1 MSLSRL
7 LERLLGLIP
16 VLLGVSVI
24 VFLMISLTPGD
35 PVEIMLGDSRASPE
49 QIAALRH
56 DMGLDRSAVE
66 RFLVFLWNA
75 VRGDFGLS
83 FFHRRPVIDV
93 LAERLPATIELT
105 LVSLVLALVIAI
117 PLGVVAAVRKNSWI
131 DRIAT
136 IGSLLGVSL
145 PGFWFGILLILFFGV
160 HLGWLPISGRI
171 GFSSEVRVVTGFLL
185 VDTLIAGRPASFLD
199 AAAHILMPALTLALP
214 MAAILMRVTRS
225 SMLEVLRADYVLF
238 AEAKGLTRARVIG
251 RHALKNA
258 LIPTV
263 TVAALET
270 GSLLGGNMIVETV
283 FGWPGIGRLVVEAI
297 FNRNFPLVQASV
309 LLYAVTY
316 VLLNFV
322 ADLLYVLLNPRVRL

>member
-35 PVEIMLGDSRASPE
+35 PVEIMLGDSRATPE

-56 DMGLDRSAVE
+56 DMGLDRSAME

-75 VRGDFGLS
+75 VHGDFGLS

-136 IGSLLGVSL
+136 VGSLLGVSL

-171 GFSSEVRVVTGFLL
+171 GYSSEVHSVTGFLL